1 MLKVSIPVLA
11 LLVPV
16 PWSRNMPPPM
26 TCMLK
31 IEKIHLH
38 RLFIVSGTGIFFA
51 SYYSVVN
58 VCFVFIHYGNA
69 AGISHEHALH
79 FVSGTGMDYCSFV
92 RYGYQVQVVDSIA
105 CAVPCIVIN
114 SCLSRKSYTK
124 GCNFQSGKTEGIYK
138 YVCYLSQPASAPQH
152 FTFGNNTVRPTYDL
166 FTFDPTTTWRTRLHA
181 SRTKIV
187 KLQLHSTLYTIQD
200 TVQ

>member
-1 MLKVSIPVLA
+1 M
-11 LLVPV
+11 
-16 PWSRNMPPPM
+16 
-26 TCMLK
+26 
-31 IEKIHLH
+31 
-38 RLFIVSGTGIFFA
+38 FGTGIFSRHKLDIPLSMSVLC
-51 SYYSVVN
+51 SYIMGMPLESLMN
-58 VCFVFIHYGNA
+58 TLC
-69 AGISHEHALH
+69 ISYRAPTWIIVALYDM
-79 FVSGTGMDYCSFV
+79 VI
-92 RYGYQVQVVDSIA
+92 RYELQVVDSIA

-124 GCNFQSGKTEGIYK
+124 GCNFQSEKTEGIYK